1 MADAVHRVTVDP
13 DVGLLAALLA
23 VEGREGRETC
33 QENKFTEVKKA
44 RYSIL
49 YCRILGK
56 GRDGPAL
63 PLIVAVMEPKFE
75 IISLCRWKRSIFS
88 EPLKV

>member
-44 RYSIL
+44 RCIQSCTAESWGKEGMVLL
-49 YCRILGK
+49 YR
-56 GRDGPAL
+56 
-63 PLIVAVMEPKFE
+63 
-75 IISLCRWKRSIFS
+75 
-88 EPLKV
+88 

>member
-33 QENKFTEVKKA
+33 QENK
-44 RYSIL
+44 
-49 YCRILGK
+49 
-56 GRDGPAL
+56 
-63 PLIVAVMEPKFE
+63 
-75 IISLCRWKRSIFS
+75 SLS
-88 EPLKV
+88 